1 MAFVHGKSTV
11 VLCNSANMS
20 PYLKEVSS
28 NQGVEMSDVTAFGTT
43 GTKAYLPGLKDGKVS
58 ASGMF
63 DGTIYIG
70 SDAVFQSIL
79 GSSTVVELS
88 VFPDTDAI
96 GKRGFIAECWE
107 TSYNLSSPVADVVQ
121 ASAEFQASGGVDYAV
136 SLQAL
141 SAQTATGNGTAVDNT
156 TSTTNGGVAM
166 LHVTANT
173 QNSTTIVKIQHSVDN
188 TTWTDLGSAFTTV
201 PATTTTSER
210 IVIASGTTVNR
221 YLRVVRT
228 IAGTG
233 SITYQ
238 TSFARK

>member
-11 VLCNSANMS
+11 VLFNATDMS

-28 NQGVEMSDVTAFGTT
+28 NQGVDMSDVTAFGTS
-43 GTKAYLPGLKDGKVS
+43 GAKSYIPGLKDGNIS

-63 DGTIYIG
+63 DGASGAID
-70 SDAVFQSIL
+70 SVFQTAL
-79 GSSTVVELS
+79 GASVGELS
-88 VFPDTDAI
+88 VFPDTDAL
-96 GKRGFIAECWE
+96 GKRGFVAECHE

-121 ASAEFQASGGVDYAV
+121 ASAEFQATGGVDYAI
-136 SLQAL
+136 SLHAL
-141 SAQTATGNGTAVDNT
+141 SAETATGNGTSVDNSA
-156 TSTTNGGVAM
+156 STANGGVGM

-173 QNSTTIVKIQHSVDN
+173 QNSTSIIVIQHSADN
-188 TTWTDLGSAFTTV
+188 STFADLVTFTTV
-201 PATTTTSER
+201 PTVTTTSEK
-210 IVIASGTTVNR
+210 IVVASGTTVNR
-221 YLRVVRT
+221 YLRAIRT

>member
-1 MAFVHGKSTV
+1 
-11 VLCNSANMS
+11 
-20 PYLKEVSS
+20 
-28 NQGVEMSDVTAFGTT
+28 MSDVTAFGTT
-43 GTKAYLPGLKDGKVS
+43 GTKAYLPGLKDGKIS

-63 DGTIYIG
+63 DGATGAID
-70 SDAVFQSIL
+70 SVFQAAL
-79 GSSTVVELS
+79 GASSVVEIS

-121 ASAEFQASGGVDYAV
+121 ASAEFQATGGVDYSV

-141 SAQTATGNGTAVDNT
+141 TTVTVTGNGTGVDNT
-156 TSTTNGGVAM
+156 SSTANGGVGM

-173 QNSTTIVKIQHSVDN
+173 GSVTTIIKIQHSVDN
-188 TTWTDLGSAFTTV
+188 TTFTDLVTFTSVPTV
-201 PATTTTSER
+201 TTTSER
-210 IVIASGTTVNR
+210 IVVAPGTTVNR
-221 YLRVVRT
+221 YLRVIRT
-228 IAGTG
+228 ISGTG

>member
-1 MAFVHGKSTV
+1 
-11 VLCNSANMS
+11 
-20 PYLKEVSS
+20 LKEVSA
-28 NQGVEMSDVTAFGTT
+28 NQGIDMSDVTAFGTS
-43 GTKAYLPGLKDGKVS
+43 GAKSYIPGLKDGKIS

-63 DGTIYIG
+63 DGG
-70 SDAVFQSIL
+70 SGASDSVFQTAL
-79 GSSTVVELS
+79 GATVGDLS

-96 GKRGFIAECWE
+96 GKRGFIAECHE

-121 ASAEFQASGGVDYAV
+121 ASAEFQATGGVDYAV

-141 SAQTATGNGTAVDNT
+141 SAQTATGNGTSVDN
-156 TSTTNGGVAM
+156 SASSANGGAGM

-173 QNSTTIVKIQHSVDN
+173 QDSTSIVKIQHSSDN
-188 TTWTDLGSAFTTV
+188 STWADLVTFTTV
-201 PATTTTSER
+201 PTVTTTSEK
-210 IVIASGTTVNR
+210 IVVASGTTVNR
-221 YLRVVRT
+221 YLRTTRT

>member
-11 VLCNSANMS
+11 VLCNATNMS

-28 NQGVEMSDVTAFGTT
+28 NQGVDMSDVTAFGTT
-43 GTKAYLPGLKDGKVS
+43 GTKAYLPGLKDGKIS

-63 DGTIYIG
+63 DGATGAID
-70 SDAVFQSIL
+70 SVFQQAI
-79 GSSTVVELS
+79 GASSVVELS

-141 SAQTATGNGTAVDNT
+141 SAQTVTGNGTGVDNT
-156 TSTTNGGVAM
+156 TSTTNGGAGM

-173 QNSTTIVKIQHSVDN
+173 QNSTSIIVIQHSVDN
-188 TTWTDLGSAFTTV
+188 STFTDLVTFTTV
-201 PATTTTSER
+201 PTITTTSEK
-210 IVIASGTTVNR
+210 IVVASGTTVNR
-221 YLRVVRT
+221 YLRAKRT

>member
-11 VLCNSANMS
+11 VLCNATNMS

-28 NQGVEMSDVTAFGTT
+28 NQGVDMSDVTAFGTT
-43 GTKAYLPGLKDGKVS
+43 GTKSYLPGLKDGKVS

-63 DGTIYIG
+63 DGATGAID
-70 SDAVFQSIL
+70 SVFQAVL
-79 GSSTVVELS
+79 GNASVVELS

-141 SAQTATGNGTAVDNT
+141 SAQTVTGNGTSVDNT
-156 TSTTNGGVAM
+156 TSSANGGIAM

-173 QNSTTIVKIQHSVDN
+173 QNSTTIIKIQHSVDN
-188 TTWTDLGSAFTTV
+188 STFTDLGSAFTTI